1 MTLTRSFKDT
11 VKSRIAKDD
20 AYRQALLSEA
30 VQSLIENDLV
40 NGRSVLR
47 NYINATIGFS
57 ELVAIIGKSEKSLM
71 RMFSP
76 KGNPTAA
83 NLFSVINTL
92 QERTG
97 VELRVRAA

>member
-11 VKSRIAKDD
+11 VQLRVAKDE
-20 AYRQALLSEA
+20 AFRQALLSEA
-30 VQSLIENDLV
+30 VQSLIENDLAS
-40 NGRSVLR
+40 GRSVLR

-57 ELVAIIGKSEKSLM
+57 ELAAIIGKPEKSLM